1 MAKEIRFPLGMRY
14 YAPRE
19 NAPDFVL
26 GNISI
31 DKHEF
36 ISFLE
41 KEDDKIQIDVLR
53 SKSTGK
59 PYLSVSD
66 YKPKQQAPQAPQ
78 PEEIW

>member
-26 GNISI
+26 ANILI
-31 DKHEF
+31 DKDEF
-36 ISFLE
+36 ISFLV
-41 KEDDKIQIDVLR
+41 KEEDNRIQIDVLR

-66 YKPKQQAPQAPQ
+66 YKPKQ
-78 PEEIW
+78 